1 MTATYYILLSIFLIF
16 NMTGFFLIL
25 LRTGDYDADMFT
37 KILGWLLF
45 GPSIVVLMYY
55 YEWTGL
61 ILLSIGSLIVMLLKK
76 YYQKK
81 ETNEDTY

>member
-1 MTATYYILLSIFLIF
+1 MTTYYILLAILVLF

-45 GPSIVVLMYY
+45 APTLIGLIYY
-55 YEWTGL
+55 YKWLGL
-61 ILLSIGSLIVMLLKK
+61 ILFSIACLLVFSLKK
-76 YYQKK
+76 YIKIK
-81 ETNEDTY
+81 WMEK